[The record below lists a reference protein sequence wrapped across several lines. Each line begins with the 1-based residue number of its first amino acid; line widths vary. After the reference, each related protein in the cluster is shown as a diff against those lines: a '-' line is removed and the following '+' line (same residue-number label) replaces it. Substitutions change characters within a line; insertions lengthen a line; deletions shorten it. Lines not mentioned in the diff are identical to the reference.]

1 MALPLHSIVKDGMLF
16 QLERY
21 HPETSQKES
30 FSKVIYGI
38 QPTAEEKNSLRH
50 AVFWTAEMKRVFD
63 SSKRAKEG
71 GGGDED
77 NADAKEWEEQ
87 DDVGGAVLRCDA
99 DVNDNGEG
107 AAGADEHV
115 QAGAGD
121 DTPSAAGDDWT
132 PYKSDIEFMEDK
144 VRCRASAVRG
154 AAVTRGGCSSSKFAS
169 SRVCPK
175 FGGKKIKAR

>member
-99 DVNDNGEG
+99 DVDGNGEG
-107 AAGADEHV
+107 AAGADEQV
-115 QAGAGD
+115 QAGASD
-121 DTPSAAGDDWT
+121 DTPSAVGDDWT

-144 VRCRASAVRG
+144 VRCRISAVCS
-154 AAVTRGGCSSSKFAS
+154 AV
-169 SRVCPK
+169 V
-175 FGGKKIKAR
+175 